1 MADAQSKVKVAI
13 LAVPEVTAS
22 AVYAMYDL
30 FAAAGRDWAF
40 ITTGVPG
47 EPRMQP
53 YVVARDDAPVISANG
68 ISITPDHTIDDCPE
82 PAIVCV
88 PDFSHMPGESCAGRL
103 EPEVAWL
110 RRCHAGGATL
120 ASVCTSAMLMAET
133 GLLDGHD
140 ATIHWAYAESLARH
154 YPTIRLHPNRSLVVT
169 GVGQRIVMAGG
180 GTSHLDLVL
189 YLMADLSV
197 CKLHLRSRKP
207 ISLTG
212 TTPVSSRSRRCLSA
226 DRPMTRLLRGARPGR
241 PSIMTMLHRSQR

>member
-53 YVVARDDAPVISANG
+53 YVVARDDAPVLSANG

-140 ATIHWAYAESLARH
+140 ATHPLGLCRVFGAALPDDPLASE
-154 YPTIRLHPNRSLVVT
+154 PF
-169 GVGQRIVMAGG
+169 
-180 GTSHLDLVL
+180 
-189 YLMADLSV
+189 
-197 CKLHLRSRKP
+197 
-207 ISLTG
+207 
-212 TTPVSSRSRRCLSA
+212 SRRYRCRA
-226 DRPMTRLLRGARPGR
+226 AHRHGWRRHQ
-241 PSIMTMLHRSQR
+241 PS